1 VQGACAQGH
10 PGAGGLSV
18 PMAIAPSPTIGRIG
32 HEREPIVI
40 IDGFSSDPQGLV
52 EAAAAQ
58 TYDTRG
64 PHYPGIRAPAPPR
77 YLGERMDL
85 IQQALSTA
93 FGLNNGADLV
103 ECNYSL
109 VTTPPD
115 ELAPLQRLP
124 HFDAPEPD
132 YFAVLHYLCG
142 PEHGGTAFY
151 RHRTSGFETVS
162 PSRMEDYSELLE
174 RELERRP
181 AAPGYLFGDTPLF
194 EQTYRVEAAFNRLVI
209 YRGWTLHTG
218 QVPPDH
224 SLSPDPRMGRLTIN
238 TFLKA
243 R

>member
-1 VQGACAQGH
+1 MTAAS
-10 PGAGGLSV
+10 A
-18 PMAIAPSPTIGRIG
+18 MIGRIG

-52 EAAAAQ
+52 EAAAAGA
-58 TYDTRG
+58 YDLRG
-64 PHYPGIRAPAPPR
+64 PHYPGIRAPAPSR
-77 YLGERMDL
+77 YLAERMDL
-85 IQQALSTA
+85 IRDVLSGA
-93 FGLNNGADLV
+93 FGLTRGADLV
-103 ECNYSL
+103 ECNFSL
-109 VTTPPD
+109 VTTPPQ

-124 HFDAPEPD
+124 HFDSPEPD

-162 PSRMEDYSELLE
+162 PSRMEDYAQLLDAELQL
-174 RELERRP
+174 RP
-181 AAPGYLFGDTPLF
+181 AAAGYLYGDTPLF

-218 QVPPDH
+218 QVPPGH
-224 SLSPDPRMGRLTIN
+224 GLSPDPRQGRLTVN
-238 TFLKA
+238 TFLRA